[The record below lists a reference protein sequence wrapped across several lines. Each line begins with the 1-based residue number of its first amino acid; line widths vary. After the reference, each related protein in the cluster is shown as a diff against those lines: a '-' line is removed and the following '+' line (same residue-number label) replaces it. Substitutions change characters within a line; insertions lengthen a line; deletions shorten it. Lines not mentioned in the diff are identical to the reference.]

1 MAGQMTPEDEKGPG
15 EEMQE
20 QAHASSHEQLTL
32 ETIPNEIISSI
43 AGMLAVGIHLPY
55 EVSRIFLK
63 TSENGKQQHSN
74 ARRDLPGAHKLLSH
88 TSNLKLLGIT
98 VDLFLPLIRTCTSQK
113 MKKRHWD
120 EFGAVLCSLWEE
132 VLPRLS
138 RVKKIR
144 MIGNH
149 DTGFSEEDEVLMARE
164 LFSA

>member
-1 MAGQMTPEDEKGPG
+1 MEYTNLFYFISCLYLPQRQNISSSVMAGQMTPEDEKGPG

-74 ARRDLPGAHKLLSH
+74 ARRDLPGAHKSLHGLQTNFIQRQESPLYQYSH
-88 TSNLKLLGIT
+88 DTCQHLGPSI
-98 VDLFLPLIRTCTSQK
+98 PN
-113 MKKRHWD
+113 
-120 EFGAVLCSLWEE
+120 
-132 VLPRLS
+132 LPREPPDWAS
-138 RVKKIR
+138 
-144 MIGNH
+144 
-149 DTGFSEEDEVLMARE
+149 TSSE
-164 LFSA
+164 